1 MTARSQTDCALKRD
15 NKLNLHDFLKNQRN
29 GKMVVPTGARMPPKP
44 TTDKAKDLP
53 PKHQGK

>member
-1 MTARSQTDCALKRD
+1 MKRD